1 MMNDRDRVARA
12 HTVARRLVRYC
23 FRDLLEPFH
32 GDMGHKID
40 EGDMRELMIA
50 FVNNA
55 YTFLAIPEKTIDQ
68 LPEPDWNEPRLNHV
82 LLEWLALLSRQTTR
96 KKKSPKREG
105 AAPRP
110 PRRA

>member
-12 HTVARRLVRYC
+12 HMVARRLVCYC

-32 GDMGHKID
+32 GNMGHKID

-55 YTFLAIPEKTIDQ
+55 YTFLSVPEKIIDQ
-68 LPEPDWNEPRLNHV
+68 LPEPDWNEPQLNHD

-96 KKKSPKREG
+96 KEKGRPQGRP
-105 AAPRP
+105 AARTK
-110 PRRA
+110 